1 MNPPLFK
8 GNRSLDLWDFMK
20 LKKIIKEYSNKKGLA
35 GHREKKTIVRQ
46 SFNRGGKVLKDNRQL
61 FEEAPVSKAVAV
73 MAIPTMI
80 SMLVVVI
87 YNMADTFFIGQ
98 TGDPMKVAAVSL
110 ATPVFMVF
118 MALGNLFGIG
128 GSSAISRAL
137 GERKQER
144 ARQISAFCCYGSIG
158 LGVIIAALFLIG
170 MNGILKMIGA
180 SPNTI
185 EYARDYLTYIAFG
198 GPFIMFGTAFGNIL
212 RGEGASKE
220 SMIGNMIGTI
230 TNIVLDPIM
239 ILMLDWG
246 VTGAA
251 VATVIGNMAASAY
264 YVQYFLRKKSSLSIH
279 LKDFRMG
286 DKIASSVTSIGIP
299 ASLNNI
305 LMSAANIVL
314 NQVLVSYG
322 DTPVAAMGVASKAN
336 MLVVLLQIGLCAGI
350 QPLIGYNYGARNK
363 KRLMQVFRFTGMC
376 AVVMGTVLTII
387 MVIARRPIIELFIND
402 PDVVAYGIQMMIAL
416 QISGPV
422 IGILF
427 LCINTI
433 QGMGKAIP
441 SLVLTI
447 CRQGLVFIPM
457 IFLLNALFGLEG
469 VIYAQTVADF
479 ISILLAVMICLGIFK
494 KMEHRETE
502 MQFND

>member
-1 MNPPLFK
+1 MN
-8 GNRSLDLWDFMK
+8 N
-20 LKKIIKEYSNKKGLA
+20 
-35 GHREKKTIVRQ
+35 
-46 SFNRGGKVLKDNRQL
+46 NRQL

-137 GERKQER
+137 GEQKGER
-144 ARQISAFCCYGSIG
+144 ARNISSFCCYGSLG
-158 LGVIIAALFLIG
+158 LGIIMALIFLVG
-170 MNGILKMIGA
+170 MDTILKLIGA
-180 SPNTI
+180 SENTI
-185 EYARDYLTYIAFG
+185 GYARDYLTYIAFG

-212 RGEGASKE
+212 RGEGAAKE
-220 SMIGNMIGTI
+220 SMMGNMIGTI
-230 TNIVLDPIM
+230 TNIVLDPVM
-239 ILMLDWG
+239 ILVLDWG
-246 VTGAA
+246 VVGAA
-251 VATVIGNMAASAY
+251 VATVIGNMAASAFY
-264 YVQYFLRKKSSLSIH
+264 LLYFLRRKSSLSIRFR
-279 LKDFRMG
+279 DFKAGER
-286 DKIASSVTSIGIP
+286 IAANVMSIGIP

-305 LMSAANIVL
+305 LMSCANIVL
-314 NQVLVSYG
+314 NQVLISYG
-322 DTPVAAMGVASKAN
+322 DTPVAAMGVAMKSN

-363 KRLMQVFRFTGMC
+363 KRLMQVFKFTGMC
-376 AVVMGTVLTII
+376 AVILGTVLTIV
-387 MVIARRPIIELFIND
+387 MVLARQVVIQAFID
-402 PDVVAYGIQMMIAL
+402 DAEVIAYGIQMVIAL
-416 QISGPV
+416 QLSGPV
-422 IGILF
+422 LGILF

-447 CRQGLVFIPM
+447 CRQGLIFIPA
-457 IFLLNALFGLEG
+457 IYILNGLFGLEG
-469 VIYAQTVADF
+469 AIHAQPAADF
-479 ISILLAVMICLGIFK
+479 ISIAMSLAICLGIFG
-494 KMEHRETE
+494 KMDKEARAAAR
-502 MQFND
+502 D

>member
-1 MNPPLFK
+1 MNN
-8 GNRSLDLWDFMK
+8 NR
-20 LKKIIKEYSNKKGLA
+20 E
-35 GHREKKTIVRQ
+35 
-46 SFNRGGKVLKDNRQL
+46 L
-61 FEEAPVSKAVAV
+61 FEDAPVAKAVAV

-98 TGDPMKVAAVSL
+98 TGDPMQVAAVSL

-137 GERKQER
+137 GEKKLER
-144 ARQISAFCCYGSIG
+144 ARQISSFCCYGSLG
-158 LGVIIAALFLIG
+158 LGIIMAILFLAG
-170 MNGILKMIGA
+170 MDVILKMIGA
-180 SPNTI
+180 SENTI
-185 EYARDYLTYIAFG
+185 DYARNYLSYIAFG

-239 ILMLDWG
+239 ILVFNWG
-246 VTGAA
+246 VAGAA
-251 VATVIGNMAASAY
+251 VATVIGNMAASAFY
-264 YVQYFLRKKSSLSIH
+264 LQYFLRKKSSLSIR

-286 DKIASSVTSIGIP
+286 ERIALSVASIGIP

-305 LMSAANIVL
+305 LMSCANIVL
-314 NQVLVSYG
+314 NHVLASYG
-322 DTPVAAMGVASKAN
+322 DTPVAAMGVAMKAN

-363 KRLMQVFRFTGMC
+363 ARLMKVFWFTGAC
-376 AVVMGTVLTII
+376 AVIMGTLLTVF
-387 MVIARRPIIELFIND
+387 MVIAREGIIQAFIND
-402 PDVVAYGIQMMIAL
+402 DAVIDYGIQMVIAL
-416 QISGPV
+416 QLSGPV

-427 LCINTI
+427 LCINVL
-433 QGMGKAIP
+433 QGMGKALP
-441 SLVLTI
+441 SLILTI
-447 CRQGLVFIPM
+447 CRQGLVFIPLV
-457 IFLLNALFGLEG
+457 FLLNQMFGLEG
-469 VIYAQTVADF
+469 VIYAQPTADF
-479 ISILLAVMICLGIFK
+479 VSIVLASLLCMKIIRKF
-494 KMEHRETE
+494 
-502 MQFND
+502 

>member
-1 MNPPLFK
+1 MYEQKEKEDLYMN
-8 GNRSLDLWDFMK
+8 
-20 LKKIIKEYSNKKGLA
+20 SNK
-35 GHREKKTIVRQ
+35 
-46 SFNRGGKVLKDNRQL
+46 QL

-98 TGDPMKVAAVSL
+98 TGDPMQVAAVSL

-137 GERKQER
+137 GEKKIER
-144 ARQISAFCCYGSIG
+144 ARQISSFCCYGSLG
-158 LGVIIAALFLIG
+158 LGIIMSLGFLVG
-170 MNGILKMIGA
+170 MNGILKLIGA
-180 SPNTI
+180 SENTI
-185 EYARDYLTYIAFG
+185 GFARDYLTYIAFG

-212 RGEGASKE
+212 RGEGAAKE
-220 SMIGNMIGTI
+220 SMIGNMIGTV

-239 ILMLDWG
+239 ILMLGWG
-246 VTGAA
+246 VVGAA
-251 VATVIGNMAASAY
+251 VATVIGNIAASAFY
-264 YVQYFLRKKSSLSIH
+264 LLYFLRKKSSLSIR
-279 LKDFRMG
+279 LKDFHMG
-286 DKIASSVTSIGIP
+286 DRIAAGVMSIGIP

-305 LMSAANIVL
+305 LMSCANIVL
-314 NQVLVSYG
+314 NQVLISYG

-363 KRLMQVFRFTGMC
+363 KRLLEVFKFTGLC
-376 AVVMGTVLTII
+376 AVIIGTLLTAVMVVARQTVIRAFI
-387 MVIARRPIIELFIND
+387 DDAEVI
-402 PDVVAYGIQMMIAL
+402 AYGIQMVIAL
-416 QISGPV
+416 QLSGPV
-422 IGILF
+422 LGILF

-447 CRQGLVFIPM
+447 CRQGLVFIPLVY
-457 IFLLNALFGLEG
+457 ILNGMFGLDG
-469 VIYAQTVADF
+469 VVYAQAVADF
-479 ISILLAVMICLGIFK
+479 ISIVLSLVICLGIFR
-494 KMEHRETE
+494 KMD
-502 MQFND
+502 QVNAAISD